1 MFALGQKDRCKK
13 CHTERALRLCPRI
26 NKGLCWHC
34 CNELR
39 IDLKCPETCPYTPKL
54 EAGSPFPAFKADNN
68 HEAVH
73 AAKAYI
79 DVFIGKKSDIFAD
92 KSPRELAAEDKKAAL
107 AILSEFQYP
116 GNFPVDYLMQR
127 LDLPYQKDVEMQSAE
142 DVAGEYLDRIIA
154 LEYEKL
160 QELTQNTSELADLN
174 GLYTSLIQSNPF
186 LKKLRQYSYIH
197 TGLSEDGSQAIV
209 FVEINHRD
217 EYTLILRN
225 EDGKWYLRQSL
236 NGNPALYFKQ
246 NELYQVIAQLLANG
260 EDGKALSE
268 ISQALR
274 SYPDS
279 ADLYYYKA
287 LYWLLMKKP
296 DKAKQEFLSSIAL
309 DNSFGPPYMHLGL
322 MNLNDKNYPEAQK
335 WFAALVQLEGD
346 NPDAINNLAI
356 AYLAGGDKEKALSM
370 WREILSSFPTH
381 EMARKNLELYG

>member
-1 MFALGQKDRCKK
+1 M
-13 CHTERALRLCPRI
+13 
-26 NKGLCWHC
+26 
-34 CNELR
+34 
-39 IDLKCPETCPYTPKL
+39 
-54 EAGSPFPAFKADNN
+54 
-68 HEAVH
+68 H